1 MEVETVDEPV
11 HDAPTHGIAA
21 VNDGSLPGE
30 ISVHDSNKNDDDCS
44 LPTLSDIEL
53 PFTTEP
59 YEQLEDDLY
68 SNQNYLK
75 HFFEVPPNYRD
86 CPPMPD

>member
-11 HDAPTHGIAA
+11 HNASTQGIA
-21 VNDGSLPGE
+21 VGNDGSLPE
-30 ISVHDSNKNDDDCS
+30 ETSIHDSNKNDDDCS
-44 LPTLSDIEL
+44 LPALSDIEL
-53 PFTTEP
+53 SLTTKP
-59 YEQLEDDLY
+59 YDELEDNLY

-75 HFFEVPPNYRD
+75 YFFKVPPHYRD